1 MTGGAEMPVLAAGP
15 GNIWSLRE
23 MKYLEVSFEQP
34 VLRMRV

>member
-1 MTGGAEMPVLAAGP
+1 MTP
-15 GNIWSLRE
+15 GTRSLRE